1 MNKEAVMGNQGN
13 ALFTLSDSPEFAMG
27 DISQS
32 PHVNFKY

>member
-13 ALFTLSDSPEFAMG
+13 ALFTLSDTIEFAMS

-32 PHVNFKY
+32 PHVNFNY